1 MKVTTLRNAAGRFW
15 PHFGADENVRRF
27 RRWFWLPPRPH
38 GETIA
43 DRTVS
48 YLELLYDLVYVA
60 VIGQATHHLAEH
72 VTTRAVAEFSVIFA
86 LIWMAWINGSFYLE
100 VHGREDGRTRS
111 LVFLQMG
118 LLALLAVYTA
128 TAAEEGG
135 EGFALVYAAYQ
146 LVLTWLWYGVK
157 RRDEQD
163 HPEFVAVV
171 GLYVTGMLA
180 GLAVMLVSALLPQ
193 DPRLVVWA
201 AFVLSWVA
209 GLFLLAY
216 LGNDLDRALVP
227 THSLVERFGLFTLIV
242 LGEVV
247 FGVVDGLS
255 GAERDFV
262 TVATGMLAL
271 VLGFGFWWV
280 YFDLVGRRLPRSNGR
295 AVVGWVMSHLPTM
308 LSIAAAGA
316 AMVSLID
323 HAHDSRTPEATA
335 WLLGGS
341 VAVGLVTQVFIERAL
356 VDSERLSAVYRPLA
370 IAMVAGAVAAV
381 GVALLQP
388 APWLLALLLALV
400 LLFVWLFAVSR
411 FLGINA
417 WGEETG

>member
-1 MKVTTLRNAAGRFW
+1 
-15 PHFGADENVRRF
+15 
-27 RRWFWLPPRPH
+27 
-38 GETIA
+38 
-43 DRTVS
+43 
-48 YLELLYDLVYVA
+48 
-60 VIGQATHHLAEH
+60 
-72 VTTRAVAEFSVIFA
+72 
-86 LIWMAWINGSFYLE
+86 
-100 VHGREDGRTRS
+100 
-111 LVFLQMG
+111 
-118 LLALLAVYTA
+118 
-128 TAAEEGG
+128 
-135 EGFALVYAAYQ
+135 
-146 LVLTWLWYGVK
+146 VK

-193 DPRLVVWA
+193 DPRLIVWA

-280 YFDLVGRRLPRSNGR
+280 YFDLVWRRLPRSNGR